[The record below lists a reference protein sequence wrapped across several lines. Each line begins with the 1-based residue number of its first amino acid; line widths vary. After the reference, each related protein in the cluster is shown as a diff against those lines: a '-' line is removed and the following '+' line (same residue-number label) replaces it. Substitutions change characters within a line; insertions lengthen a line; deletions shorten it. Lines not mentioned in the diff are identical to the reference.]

1 MSSSQTVS
9 YAEVDFIEPAE
20 GDPIA
25 ARDQEDAYF
34 DGEDPSRTPNGHEEG
49 RAGLAN
55 GNAADPSDKCTQN
68 GQGEYDY

>member
-1 MSSSQTVS
+1 VS
-9 YAEVDFIEPAE
+9 YAEVDFTEPRE

-34 DGEDPSRTPNGHEEG
+34 EDEEPSKTPNGHV
-49 RAGLAN
+49 AGEAQARLELT
-55 GNAADPSDKCTQN
+55 SDQLDNPLQN

>member
-1 MSSSQTVS
+1 VS
-9 YAEVDFIEPAE
+9 YAEVDFTEPTE

-34 DGEDPSRTPNGHEEG
+34 EDEEPSKTPGGHE
-49 RAGLAN
+49 AGEAQRRLDL
-55 GNAADPSDKCTQN
+55 AADLLSKTTQN